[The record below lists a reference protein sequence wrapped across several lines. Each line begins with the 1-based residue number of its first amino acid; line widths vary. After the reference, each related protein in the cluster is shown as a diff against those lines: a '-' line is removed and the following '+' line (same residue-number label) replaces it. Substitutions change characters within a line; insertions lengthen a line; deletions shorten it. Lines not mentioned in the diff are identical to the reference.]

1 MRNVGFQRASSA
13 SAVLT
18 APAVLVPREDCL
30 RPASCE
36 IGPVATAD
44 PPDTHVLL
52 SPAGTF
58 INGGRTSV
66 DQQVDRHRQLAIAIR
81 QRIESRLLGRV
92 RDLAVRISGNTVVL
106 EGKCAT
112 YYTKQLAQHAALGI
126 LEDEHLDNDIVVTL
140 PK

>member
-1 MRNVGFQRASSA
+1 MRNAGFQRAFSA

-18 APAVLVPREDCL
+18 DPAALVPREDCL
-30 RPASCE
+30 GRTSCE
-36 IGPVATAD
+36 IAPAATSD

-58 INGGRTSV
+58 VNGGRPSV
-66 DQQVDRHRQLAIAIR
+66 NQQVDRHRQLAIAIR

-92 RDLAVRISGNTVVL
+92 RDLTIRISGNTVVL

-126 LEDEHLDNDIVVTL
+126 LEDEHLDNNIVVAL

>member
-1 MRNVGFQRASSA
+1 MRDVGFQRASST

-18 APAVLVPREDCL
+18 ERAAVVPRDDCL
-30 RPASCE
+30 RPSSCE
-36 IGPVATAD
+36 IAPVATAD

-58 INGGRTSV
+58 VNNGLTSS
-66 DQQVDRHRQLAIAIR
+66 DHQIDRHRQLAIAIR

-92 RDLAVRISGNTVVL
+92 RDLNIRISGNIVVL
-106 EGKCAT
+106 EGNCAT

-126 LEDEHLDNDIVVTL
+126 LEDEHLDNNIVVAL
-140 PK
+140 PR